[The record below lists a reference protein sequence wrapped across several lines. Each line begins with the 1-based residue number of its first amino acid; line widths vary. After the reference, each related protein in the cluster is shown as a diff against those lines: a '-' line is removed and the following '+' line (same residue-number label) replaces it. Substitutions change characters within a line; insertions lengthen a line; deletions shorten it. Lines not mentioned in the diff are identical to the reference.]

1 MFVSKK
7 FKTILNKNNNKME
20 EVPGDILKHVLGSKS
35 LQHHIFVAYDFKTM
49 VVENKSKLEEF
60 KKNKDE
66 LFTIKMANIARQGL
80 IEYLLF
86 RKYYMQ
92 QK

>member
-35 LQHHIFVAYDFKTM
+35 LQHHIFVAYDFKTI
-49 VVENKSKLEEF
+49 VVENKSKLEEL

-66 LFTIKMANIARQGL
+66 LFTIKMAKIARQGL
-80 IEYLLF
+80 IGYLLF
-86 RKYYMQ
+86 RKY
-92 QK
+92 

>member
-20 EVPGDILKHVLGSKS
+20 EVPGDILKHVLGNKS

-66 LFTIKMANIARQGL
+66 LFTIKMAKIARQGL

>member
-60 KKNKDE
+60 RKNKDE
-66 LFTIKMANIARQGL
+66 LFTIKMAKIARQGL

>member
-20 EVPGDILKHVLGSKS
+20 EVPGDILKHVLGNKS

-49 VVENKSKLEEF
+49 VVENKSKLEEL

-66 LFTIKMANIARQGL
+66 LFTIKMAKIARQGL

>member
-1 MFVSKK
+1 MFISKK
-7 FKTILNKNNNKME
+7 FKTMLSKNNNKME
-20 EVPGDILKHVLGSKS
+20 EVPGDILKHVLGNKS

-66 LFTIKMANIARQGL
+66 LCTIKMAKIARQGL